1 MRMRRWEQEEV
12 ERTCH
17 SRHCDFESE
26 MVRFAIRPVKEM
38 TGIPSR
44 AFESAGGVVLA
55 EMVLSVLPPLLESPS
70 PASV

>member
-1 MRMRRWEQEEV
+1 MKRWEQEEV

-26 MVRFAIRPVKEM
+26 MVHFAIRPVKEM

-44 AFESAGGVVLA
+44 AFESAGEAAVLA
-55 EMVLSVLPPLLESPS
+55 EMVLSVLLPLLESPS